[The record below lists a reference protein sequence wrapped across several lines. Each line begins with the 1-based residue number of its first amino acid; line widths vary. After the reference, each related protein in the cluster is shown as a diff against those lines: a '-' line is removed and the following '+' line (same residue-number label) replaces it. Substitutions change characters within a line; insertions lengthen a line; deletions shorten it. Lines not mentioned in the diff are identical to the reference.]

1 MKRLILAA
9 ALLSAS
15 VSAVAANPFG
25 NVPDYGQAQEL
36 PGYVVTCRVG
46 YSAKPYTYWFAN
58 GLDRVAISRLGLPN
72 GVQLF
77 ARVVNGEQLPNGFDL
92 LLRTEVGQQYHVY
105 FKGKKG
111 YIENDQEKVGC
122 VVAKTSFVV

>member
-9 ALLSAS
+9 ALLPTSTLAI
-15 VSAVAANPFG
+15 AANPFA
-25 NVPDYGQAQEL
+25 NVPGYGQVQEF
-36 PGYVVTCRVG
+36 PGYIVTCRVD

-58 GLDRVAISRLGLPN
+58 GFDRVAISRLGLPN

-77 ARVVNGEQLPNGFDL
+77 ARVVDGERLSNGFDL

-105 FKGKKG
+105 FNGKKG